1 MFCAVPP
8 NDVRVQEQCITAI
21 MMRANV
27 QHLDPAGP
35 RVGNGKNMLVEK
47 GDNGRASRIT
57 LFDFDIS
64 SIDGFKGRG
73 IKPAIGQLPDARKQ
87 RHQDRRATLPA
98 V

>member
-47 GDNGRASRIT
+47 GDNGRTGRIT

-64 SIDGFKGRG
+64 SIDGFKGRKTEG
-73 IKPAIGQLPDARKQ
+73 LLCRLY
-87 RHQDRRATLPA
+87 RHLCHKTC
-98 V
+98 